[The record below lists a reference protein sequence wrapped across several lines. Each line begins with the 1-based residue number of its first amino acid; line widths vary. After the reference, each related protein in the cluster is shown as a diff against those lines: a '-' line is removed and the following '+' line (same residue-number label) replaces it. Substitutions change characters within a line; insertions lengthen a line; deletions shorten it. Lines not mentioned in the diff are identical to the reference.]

1 MSKKATASTSKIGNE
16 VLDQIKG
23 GQVSMHADWYFA
35 LLASGF
41 AIAVA
46 FILAVAIY
54 ATNLA
59 LLRMEIGELGA
70 RPFLMGRYY
79 FDLNHLPLG
88 YVFIALLAIAGVSYL
103 LRHRSHYTR
112 VLPEWSVVLGLLV
125 FTACLGWAL
134 SRSPINS
141 NLQRG
146 PFRPLYD
153 QRMQDYQRTP
163 LRERNM
169 PPAL

>member
-1 MSKKATASTSKIGNE
+1 MSKQATTKSTTISNQ
-16 VLDQIKG
+16 VLDQIKD
-23 GQVSMHADWYFA
+23 GQVRMHADWYFA

-46 FILAVAIY
+46 SILVVAIY
-54 ATNLA
+54 AVNLA
-59 LLRMEIGELGA
+59 LLRMEVGELGA
-70 RPFLMGRYY
+70 RPFLLGRYY
-79 FDLNHLPLG
+79 FDLNHLPIG
-88 YVFIALLAIAGVSYL
+88 YVVIAIAAIAGVSYL

-134 SRSPINS
+134 SRSPING

-153 QRMQDYQRTP
+153 QRLQDYQRP
-163 LRERNM
+163 LLRERNQS
-169 PPAL
+169 PAL